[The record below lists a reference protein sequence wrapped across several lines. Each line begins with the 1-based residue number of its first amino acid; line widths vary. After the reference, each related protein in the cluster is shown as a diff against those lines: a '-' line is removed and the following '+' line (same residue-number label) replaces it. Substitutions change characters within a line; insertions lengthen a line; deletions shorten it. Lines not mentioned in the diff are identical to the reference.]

1 MGAKGAKGNFPG
13 GLRTSLVGLG
23 LLALAITCLLTS
35 PAPDRSNAETRANA
49 EPQGGILPCGSH
61 VVLTAVYRNRD
72 GRIHFEGVADPKF
85 AGRQARIYDRDNH
98 LVAATTVGEDG
109 IFWAN
114 ANSKD
119 EGYTW
124 LTRFIARVGGS
135 ESRWKRIGQAVG
147 LRDRQP
153 FELEP
158 TARNHGK
165 TLERTRVRVK
175 VAGGHSNLLVVGL
188 QVGCSRFDVIEL
200 ASTYTDS
207 NGVSDLNLPRP
218 PADRPYWIF
227 RVSTEDDWKISP
239 PIVVKSVPE
248 SGPTG

>member
-1 MGAKGAKGNFPG
+1 MIFHNPGAKMGCCGGEGAKGNLPG
-13 GLRTSLVGLG
+13 GLRTGLVGLG

-49 EPQGGILPCGSH
+49 EPQGILPAAATWS
-61 VVLTAVYRNRD
+61 YRGLSQQ
-72 GRIHFEGVADPKF
+72 GRADPFRRVADPKF

-175 VAGGHSNLLVVGL
+175 VAGGPAISWWSVCGSAVP
-188 QVGCSRFDVIEL
+188 D
-200 ASTYTDS
+200 ST
-207 NGVSDLNLPRP
+207 
-218 PADRPYWIF
+218 
-227 RVSTEDDWKISP
+227 
-239 PIVVKSVPE
+239 
-248 SGPTG
+248 